1 MNVTDLMTHSLKEH
15 PEQRNFFKPIPAPEW
30 PNFVDGIDL
39 NGIIVPLFV
48 SARDGVTV
56 LDGHQRLAAAR
67 QLGLETVPV
76 VLREFED
83 EADEVAFMVTVND
96 GRRHDSAETR
106 ANRVDYFLRKYIGKS
121 VSDYEV
127 AAKAGVNQSTAQRR
141 RKQLEAEGEIPVRKV
156 IAGRDGRT
164 YKTTRSTNAAALV
177 GSSKNP
183 TEPKDLTPAKFICP
197 ECQDVFTEEVWH
209 CPVCVHHWSLEDDE
223 CKNCHQVTRLASG
236 ELQVSAFTDD
246 DDEDGEEGYEYPT
259 ELPTDD
265 GPELPTWTPSATYA
279 EVSKAVSVIN
289 QYSEGQLLLIASEE
303 PQWYPVS
310 LTTRFGYAAQL
321 LAQAETLAKNGVTPK
336 NDVDAFKPPKGP
348 LN

>member
-1 MNVTDLMTHSLKEH
+1 MNVTNLMTHSLKEH

-56 LDGHQRLAAAR
+56 LDGHQRLTAAR

-106 ANRVDYFLRKYIGKS
+106 ANRADYFLRKYSHKSNRVVASLASVSEPTVRRRRIQLENEGQVERHERLEGSDGKS
-121 VSDYEV
+121 FQRSKPV
-127 AAKAGVNQSTAQRR
+127 ASHDATLK
-141 RKQLEAEGEIPVRKV
+141 P
-156 IAGRDGRT
+156 D
-164 YKTTRSTNAAALV
+164 
-177 GSSKNP
+177 
-183 TEPKDLTPAKFICP
+183 DLTP
-197 ECQDVFTEEVWH
+197 DDGTDEVH
-209 CPVCVHHWSLEDDE
+209 
-223 CKNCHQVTRLASG
+223 K
-236 ELQVSAFTDD
+236 
-246 DDEDGEEGYEYPT
+246 YPT

-265 GPELPTWTPSATYA
+265 GPELPTFTPSETYA
-279 EVSKAVSVIN
+279 EVSKAVSVIS